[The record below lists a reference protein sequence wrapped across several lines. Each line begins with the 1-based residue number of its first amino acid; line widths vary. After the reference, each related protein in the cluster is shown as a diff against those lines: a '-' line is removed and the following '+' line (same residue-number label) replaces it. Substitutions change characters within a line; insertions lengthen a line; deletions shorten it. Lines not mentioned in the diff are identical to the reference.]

1 MRKPLSLYIHIPFC
15 KHKCIYCDFLSF
27 DDRTNTTRIQY
38 INALTSEIRMY
49 KPYADRFIVKTIY
62 IGGGTPTIMDEAMIG
77 KILDTVGHIF
87 KIDRFPEITIEA
99 NPGTMKYT
107 DLISFREYGINRLSI
122 GLQSADSELLRRL
135 GRIHSYDEFL
145 KGFESARRAGFEN
158 ISVDVMSGLPGQDLH
173 TLVDTLTK
181 VCELSPEHISVYSL
195 QVEKDTPLYDRED
208 LIDMIPDESA
218 DREMYS
224 MTKKVL
230 KSFGY
235 NRYEFSNYS
244 KSGYESRHNSVYWTG
259 GQYIGFGIGAASFF
273 KGQRFT
279 NIKNLDSY
287 IEICE
292 DIRDELTRDTDRNK
306 LYDNATMVLRTDVE
320 TMFIDKR
327 MEEFMYLGLRMTA
340 GVSREE
346 FKQRFDRD
354 MFDVYGEVIN
364 KYTDQGFMSV
374 DENRVRLTDRG
385 IDVSNYILADFILDK

>member
-27 DDRTNTTRIQY
+27 DNKTNTTQIQY
-38 INALTSEIRMY
+38 INALTSEIRLY

-62 IGGGTPTIMDEAMIG
+62 IGGGTPTILDEAMIG
-77 KILDTVGHIF
+77 KILDTVRHIF
-87 KIDRFPEITIEA
+87 KVDRFPEITIEA
-99 NPGTMKYT
+99 NPGTIKYT

-135 GRIHSYDEFL
+135 GRIHNYEEFL
-145 KGFESARRAGFEN
+145 RGYENARRAGFEN
-158 ISVDVMSGLPGQDLH
+158 ISVDVMSSLPGQDLH
-173 TLVDTLTK
+173 TLVDTITK
-181 VCELSPEHISVYSL
+181 VGEMSPEHISVYSL
-195 QVEKDTPLYDRED
+195 QVEEGTPLYDRDD
-208 LIDMIPDESA
+208 LINMIPDENL
-218 DREMYS
+218 DREMYI

-244 KSGYESRHNSVYWTG
+244 KPGYESRHNTVYWTG

-273 KGQRFT
+273 KGQRFK
-279 NIKNLDSY
+279 NIENIESY

-292 DIRDELTRDTDRNK
+292 DIRDELTRDTDRNR
-306 LYDNATMVLRTDVE
+306 LYDSASAVLRTNVE

-327 MEEFMYLGLRMTA
+327 MEEFMFLGLRMTE

-346 FKQRFDRD
+346 FKLRFNRE

-374 DENRVRLTDRG
+374 DEKRVKLTDRG

>member
-1 MRKPLSLYIHIPFC
+1 M
-15 KHKCIYCDFLSF
+15 
-27 DDRTNTTRIQY
+27 
-38 INALTSEIRMY
+38 
-49 KPYADRFIVKTIY
+49 
-62 IGGGTPTIMDEAMIG
+62 
-77 KILDTVGHIF
+77 
-87 KIDRFPEITIEA
+87 
-99 NPGTMKYT
+99 
-107 DLISFREYGINRLSI
+107 
-122 GLQSADSELLRRL
+122 
-135 GRIHSYDEFL
+135 
-145 KGFESARRAGFEN
+145 
-158 ISVDVMSGLPGQDLH
+158 
-173 TLVDTLTK
+173 DTLTK

-244 KSGYESRHNSVYWTG
+244 KPGYESRHNSVYWTG

>member
-27 DDRTNTTRIQY
+27 DDRTNTTQIQY

-145 KGFESARRAGFEN
+145 KGFDSARRAGFEN

-244 KSGYESRHNSVYWTG
+244 KPGYESRHNSVYWTG